1 MLGNTQVNSPE
12 YDLPGKYKMIRYIVL
27 ITLWVAWCFLHSFL
41 ITPVVTRFIQ
51 KHLRKTYQY
60 YRIIYNFIAL
70 VSLIPVMIYSFSIK
84 GVPVFY
90 WEGPFRIIQG
100 TLIFSALLFFIGGAR
115 QYDIASFIGVRQ
127 IRENSTCSILN
138 DDCRLNTTGMLG
150 IVRHP
155 WYSGGILI
163 VWARNLDMSAIL
175 TSLVISGYFLIGA
188 YLEERRLLSE
198 FGDQYFDYQ
207 QHVSMLFPLKWL
219 RQKSL
224 NWQNKV
230 KK

>member
-1 MLGNTQVNSPE
+1 
-12 YDLPGKYKMIRYIVL
+12 
-27 ITLWVAWCFLHSFL
+27 L
-41 ITPVVTRFIQ
+41 ITPVVTR
-51 KHLRKTYQY
+51 
-60 YRIIYNFIAL
+60 
-70 VSLIPVMIYSFSIK
+70 IYSETFEENISVLSDYLQFYCFGVPDPRNDLFISIK
-84 GVPVFY
+84 GVPLFY

-100 TLIFSALLFFIGGAR
+100 IIDFLGASVFLSGGAR
-115 QYDIASFIGVRQ
+115 QYDISSFIGVRQ

-138 DDCRLNTTGMLG
+138 DDCRLDTTGMLG

-175 TSLVISGYFLIGA
+175 TNLVISGYFLIGA

-198 FGDQYFDYQ
+198 FGDQYFDYR
-207 QHVSMLFPLKWL
+207 QHVSMLFPLRWF

-224 NWQNKV
+224 NWQNNV
-230 KK
+230 KNKKSMAPY